1 MKRVV
6 IDASVVIKLFF
17 EEEHSAA
24 AERSVQQGRELLAPD
39 LIWAEAANVIW
50 KRQRRGDLSKENA
63 AGIAA
68 QLLRMPLRIH
78 ASADL
83 ILDALDLASQFDR
96 TVYDCLYLALA
107 VKTRSVLVSADK
119 RLVNALAR
127 TPLAKHIAWIG
138 SAR

>member
-24 AERSVQQGRELLAPD
+24 AERSVRQGQELLAPD

-63 AGIAA
+63 AGQAY
-68 QLLRMPLRIH
+68 RV
-78 ASADL
+78 
-83 ILDALDLASQFDR
+83 DR
-96 TVYDCLYLALA
+96 G
-107 VKTRSVLVSADK
+107 RSVSIGQLEGQILPGKARAESRRTRTADPVIERRPVRRSIQSSAVW
-119 RLVNALAR
+119 L
-127 TPLAKHIAWIG
+127 I
-138 SAR
+138 SS